1 VQFGEHWL
9 SETAEAEYDEVLYR
23 MTTFQCARRCV
34 TKTAAEKQEKSDAIF
49 GSLVRICQSL
59 VID

>member
-1 VQFGEHWL
+1 M
-9 SETAEAEYDEVLYR
+9 A
-23 MTTFQCARRCV
+23 TFYLPEGV
-34 TKTAAEKQEKSDAIF
+34 TKTAAEKQEKGNAIF